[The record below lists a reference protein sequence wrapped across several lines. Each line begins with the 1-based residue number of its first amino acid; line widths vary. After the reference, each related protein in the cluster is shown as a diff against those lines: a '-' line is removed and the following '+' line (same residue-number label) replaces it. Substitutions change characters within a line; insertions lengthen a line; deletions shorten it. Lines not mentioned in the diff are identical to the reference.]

1 MEANQEQRVRKDIR
15 KALSYKRQVSA
26 KESKRRGKTLR
37 ELVPH
42 ACHEAWQVQE
52 HRNDAIDLLNK
63 QDEGRAQELVP
74 IRKERMAASPFAFF
88 RGAAVIMANDLAR
101 TPSTG
106 IRVQACGDAHVANF
120 GLFHSP
126 ERKLIFD
133 ITDFDE
139 TEIAPWE
146 WDVKRLGASL
156 EICGRERGFDSKA
169 RRAIVKTAAEAYRE
183 AMREFARMGTLDVW
197 YAHMDADDLYERMAH
212 KASKSERKE
221 AEELL
226 DKARSKNSARA
237 IKKLTE
243 VVDGELRIV
252 NEPPLIVPLREIVRQ
267 YSGMDVPDPDM
278 HERERITARLLSHYR
293 KNLPDDR
300 RRLIEQYRGV
310 DIARKVV
317 GVGSVGLQAWIVVME
332 GAAEK
337 DHLVLQIKEA
347 RDSVLAPFVGKN
359 AGDTPGQRVV
369 KGQKAMQIA
378 SDVLLGWTEL
388 PGKDGTPRSY
398 YVRQLW
404 DGKGSADLDE
414 IDEDALEA
422 LAGACGWT
430 LAHAHART
438 GDRFAIAGYLGKG
451 DGFDRALV
459 RFAQSYADQNERD
472 YQAFLESLR

>member
-15 KALSYKRQVSA
+15 KALSYKKQVSA
-26 KESKRRGKTLR
+26 KESKRRGKALR

-52 HRNDAIDLLNK
+52 HRNDAIDLLSK

-156 EICGRERGFDSKA
+156 EICGRERGFDSKV

-183 AMREFARMGTLDVW
+183 AMRKFARMGTLDVW
-197 YAHMDADDLYERMAH
+197 YAHMDADELYERMAH

-300 RRLIEQYRGV
+300 RRLCLLYT
-310 DIARKVV
+310 
-317 GVGSVGLQAWIVVME
+317 SPSP
-332 GAAEK
+332 
-337 DHLVLQIKEA
+337 
-347 RDSVLAPFVGKN
+347 RDS
-359 AGDTPGQRVV
+359 
-369 KGQKAMQIA
+369 
-378 SDVLLGWTEL
+378 
-388 PGKDGTPRSY
+388 
-398 YVRQLW
+398 
-404 DGKGSADLDE
+404 
-414 IDEDALEA
+414 
-422 LAGACGWT
+422 
-430 LAHAHART
+430 
-438 GDRFAIAGYLGKG
+438 
-451 DGFDRALV
+451 
-459 RFAQSYADQNERD
+459 
-472 YQAFLESLR
+472 

>member
-15 KALSYKRQVSA
+15 KALSYKKQVSA
-26 KESKRRGKTLR
+26 KESKRRGKALR

-52 HRNDAIDLLNK
+52 HRNDAIDLLNE

-197 YAHMDADDLYERMAH
+197 YAHMDAGELYERMAH

-278 HERERITARLLSHYR
+278 HERERITARLLFHYR

-332 GAAEK
+332 GAAEE

-347 RDSVLAPFVGKN
+347 RESVLAPLVGKN

-378 SDVLLGWTEL
+378 SDVLLG
-388 PGKDGTPRSY
+388 
-398 YVRQLW
+398 
-404 DGKGSADLDE
+404 
-414 IDEDALEA
+414 
-422 LAGACGWT
+422 
-430 LAHAHART
+430 
-438 GDRFAIAGYLGKG
+438 
-451 DGFDRALV
+451 
-459 RFAQSYADQNERD
+459 
-472 YQAFLESLR
+472 

>member
-1 MEANQEQRVRKDIR
+1 METNQEQRVRKDIR
-15 KALSYKRQVSA
+15 KALSYKTQVSA
-26 KESKRRGKTLR
+26 KESKRRGKALR
-37 ELVPH
+37 EFVPH
-42 ACHEAWQVQE
+42 VCHESWQAQE
-52 HRNDAIDLLNK
+52 GRMEAIRLLK
-63 QDEGRAQELVP
+63 EQDEGRVQELIP
-74 IRKERMAASPFAFF
+74 IRQERMAVSPFAFF
-88 RGAAVIMANDLAR
+88 RGAAVVMANDLAR

-106 IRVQACGDAHVANF
+106 IKVQTCGDAHVANF

-139 TEIAPWE
+139 TAIAPWE
-146 WDVKRLGASL
+146 WDVKRLAASL
-156 EICGRERGFDSKA
+156 EICGREREFAPKQ
-169 RRAIVKTAAEAYRE
+169 RRRIVKTAVASYRT
-183 AMREFARMGTLDVW
+183 AMREFARMGTMDVW
-197 YAHMDADDLYERMAH
+197 YAHMDADELYERMAH
-212 KASKSERKE
+212 KASKADRKE
-221 AEELL
+221 TEELL
-226 DKARSKNSARA
+226 DKARSKNNARA
-237 IKKLTE
+237 VKKLTE
-243 VVDGELRIV
+243 IVDGELRIV

-267 YSGMDVPDPDM
+267 YSGKDVPDPDM
-278 HERERITARLLSHYR
+278 RERERMTARLLSHYR

-332 GAAEK
+332 GAAEG

-359 AGDTPGQRVV
+359 SNDTPGQRVV
-369 KGQKAMQIA
+369 KGQKAMQTA

-388 PGKDGTPRSY
+388 PAKDGTTRSY

-404 DGKGSADLDE
+404 DGKGSADLDDIE
-414 IDEDALEA
+414 DDALEA

-451 DGFDRALV
+451 DSFDRALV